1 FLDLLTGNK
10 VSVGPPF
17 FNATFVPICAPLF
30 AALCVGPFL
39 GWKRAELWPALL
51 QLRVAFVIS
60 VIVAI
65 VASYA
70 IDGRATLAAIAFG
83 FGVWLIVGSLVE
95 FASRLRLGR
104 VPLADSLR
112 RFKATPRAS
121 LGMTIAHTALGFVVL
136 GAVATSA
143 WHLELMHTMKPGE
156 TVSFAGYQVTLQKV
170 AEVKGAN
177 YIAERATLAV
187 AYDGRPYTT
196 MQPERRLFLVQRR
209 QVAETAIHTNL
220 LRDFYVTLGEGDAN
234 GGWVIRLY
242 LNPLAPWIWLGAAMC
257 AFGGFVSLSDRRL
270 RIGAPSRR
278 PVVQAAE

>member
-1 FLDLLTGNK
+1 
-10 VSVGPPF
+10 
-17 FNATFVPICAPLF
+17 
-30 AALCVGPFL
+30 
-39 GWKRAELWPALL
+39 
-51 QLRVAFVIS
+51 

-170 AEVKGAN
+170 EEVKGAN

-187 AYDGRPYTT
+187 AHDGRPYTT

-242 LNPLAPWIWLGAAMC
+242 LNPLAPWIWLGAALC
-257 AFGGFVSLSDRRL
+257 ALGGFVSLSDRRL
-270 RIGAPSRR
+270 RIGAPKRSRSVAQ
-278 PVVQAAE
+278 PAE